1 MLADG
6 NGDVEFIEFLA
17 GLARLRSDSDEALKM
32 CFDIFDADKSGFLSR
47 DELMRL
53 LTSNG
58 IDLGATSSDLG
69 ADESR
74 AIRLADMFSR
84 MDSNHDEKIS
94 FEEFRRALHSD
105 PIVAEAVLKPLREQ
119 AAR

>member
-1 MLADG
+1 
-6 NGDVEFIEFLA
+6 
-17 GLARLRSDSDEALKM
+17 M
-32 CFDIFDADKSGFLSR
+32 CFEIFDSDKSGFLSR

-58 IDLGATSSDLG
+58 IDLGAPTGSSADLG

-74 AIRLADMFSR
+74 AIRLAEVFSR
-84 MDSNHDEKIS
+84 MDTNHDQKIS
-94 FEEFRRALHSD
+94 FDEFRRALHED
-105 PIVAEAVLKPLREQ
+105 PIVAEAVLRPLREQ